1 MQFRIE
7 NRDGPSRIGHLK
19 IKNEKILTPN
29 IFSIDTNRFKSFN
42 SADIILTNLEKN
54 IKKPYIKYKKDL
66 QEDLNF
72 FEKNKDFFELK
83 EENIFTLKYANQKF
97 KKPKRFV
104 ETIIEDREKNGYQKI
119 MYTPSIADP
128 INLSLLVY
136 MGIDFF
142 DYTKAIISARNKV
155 MFFLDGNK
163 KIKNLKENPCICP
176 ICNNINK
183 KPEDMN
189 FDEILNH
196 NYNIL
201 YSELKNVR
209 NHIRNK
215 SIRDLVEKRVK
226 SNPHLTTIL
235 RILDQKNYSYLEE
248 KTPLISKNIIFATN
262 IESMNRPEIIRFQKR
277 LINKYKK
284 PKLAK
289 ILLLLPCSAK
299 KPYSFSKSHSY
310 FKKSIFSSKNPHII
324 HEVIVTS
331 PIGIVPRDL
340 ELVYPA
346 SNYDIPVTGIW
357 LEDEKYMI
365 NNLLRNYLKKNRYDL
380 IISHL
385 PDEINSFIKNTV
397 DIDIFTCINHP
408 TSDESLAELKKVL
421 KNETN
426 KYKKVEKKDRFK
438 ENIEA
443 FLSYQFGEK
452 TAEKITEKSSIKG
465 RYPYL
470 KIMKKNTQLGMLVKE
485 KGFVSLTL
493 DGAEILFEEKQNVVE
508 IYDDFKLKG
517 SVFAP
522 GIKNADSNI
531 RIGDEVAVVRK
542 NELIGVGS
550 SLMNGREMEKLDYGE
565 AVKIRHI
572 KKD

>member
-7 NRDGPSRIGHLK
+7 DRDGPSRIGYLK

-29 IFSIDTNRFKSFN
+29 IFSIHTNRFKSFD

-54 IKKPYIKYKKDL
+54 IKKPYINYRKDL

-72 FEKNKDFFELK
+72 FELK
-83 EENIFTLKYANQKF
+83 EKNIFTLKYANQKF
-97 KKPKRFV
+97 KKPKRFT
-104 ETIIEDREKNGYQKI
+104 EKIIENREKIGYQKI
-119 MYTPSIADP
+119 MYTPSIAEP
-128 INLSLLVY
+128 ANLSLLVY
-136 MGIDFF
+136 IGIDFF

-176 ICNNINK
+176 ICNDINK

-215 SIRDLVEKRVK
+215 NIRNLVEKRVK
-226 SNPHLTTIL
+226 SDPHLTTIL
-235 RILDQKNYSYLEE
+235 RILDQKNYSYFEE
-248 KTPLISKNIIFATN
+248 KTPLISKNIIFATT
-262 IESMNRPEIIRFQKR
+262 IESINRPEILRFQKR
-277 LINKYKK
+277 VTSRFKK
-284 PKLAK
+284 PKHAK

-299 KPYSFSKSHSY
+299 KPYSFSKSHGLIR
-310 FKKSIFSSKNPHII
+310 KSIFSSKNPHII

-331 PIGIVPRDL
+331 PVGIVPREL

-357 LEDEKYMI
+357 LEDEKNMI
-365 NNLLRNYLKKNRYDL
+365 NNLLRNYLKNNKYDL

-385 PDEINSFIKNTV
+385 SDEINSFIKNIV

-408 TSDESLAELKKVL
+408 TSDESLSRLKKVL

-426 KYKKVEKKDRFK
+426 KYKKVERKVRFK

-443 FLSYQFGEK
+443 LLSYQFGKK
-452 TAEKITEKSSIKG
+452 TAEKIAGKSSIRG

-485 KGFVSLTL
+485 KGLVSLTL
-493 DGAEILFEEKQNVVE
+493 DGAEILFEEKQNLVE
-508 IYDDFKLKG
+508 IDDDFKLKG

-550 SLMNGREMEKLDYGE
+550 SLMNGIEMKKLDYGE